1 MQWPSASHQ
10 PSGSLTSLN
19 MGSMNF
25 SMHPS
30 AAKYSEWKFDGERDY
45 LSSDSYIFRNTF
57 RDIALVARELG
68 EGEGVKFEHECY
80 DVGHLYN
87 LKFCIDTGMFK
98 PPVLIQFVLGILGNH
113 GLDIAT
119 PTEAR
124 AMQGLKGPDRTSSD
138 ISGSAVRD
146 IADRTEDSLGGSAE
160 IGLREV
166 PRMTFGSRSSTGS
179 GLWRPGAYRLQLRAP
194 DLPRLGCFNDCLSR
208 HGTCR
213 LCGCCYPLPCDDG
226 LLAPASRPI

>member
-1 MQWPSASHQ
+1 
-10 PSGSLTSLN
+10 
-19 MGSMNF
+19 MNF

-45 LSSDSYIFRNTF
+45 LSFDSYIFRNTF

-124 AMQGLKGPDRTSSD
+124 AMQGLKGPDRISSD
-138 ISGSAVRD
+138 ISRSAVRD
-146 IADRTEDSLGGSAE
+146 IAGRTEDSFGGICRNRVTGSAKNDFRQQVFDRE
-160 IGLREV
+160 WPLAAWGLS
-166 PRMTFGSRSSTGS
+166 PSIA
-179 GLWRPGAYRLQLRAP
+179 RP
-194 DLPRLGCFNDCLSR
+194 
-208 HGTCR
+208 
-213 LCGCCYPLPCDDG
+213 
-226 LLAPASRPI
+226 